1 MAAPALRRASRNAA
15 LPPGSSRPSTAGA
28 PSTRLGPW
36 GSSRPGSSRLRSSR
50 PPRGD
55 RPERELVDRRVAGE
69 EVVLEAGA
77 LEGSAMARGSDLLAA
92 WGARLVEVGE
102 G

>member
-1 MAAPALRRASRNAA
+1 
-15 LPPGSSRPSTAGA
+15 
-28 PSTRLGPW
+28 
-36 GSSRPGSSRLRSSR
+36 
-50 PPRGD
+50 
-55 RPERELVDRRVAGE
+55 VAGE